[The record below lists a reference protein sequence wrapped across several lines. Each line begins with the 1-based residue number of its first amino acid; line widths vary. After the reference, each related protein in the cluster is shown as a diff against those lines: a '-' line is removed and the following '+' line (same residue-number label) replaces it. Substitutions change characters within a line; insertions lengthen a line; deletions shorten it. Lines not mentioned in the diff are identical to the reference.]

1 MTEQE
6 LIRQLKAAK
15 SVYDKKFA
23 PTQETVERIRGLL
36 MERISR
42 SEVAPIA
49 VSRTG
54 FIFGFLRYIT
64 PPQFAY
70 GMALFVLLAGSAV
83 FAGYARQARPGQSLY
98 GAKIALEKTHVRFVS
113 NPASRAQVQMEL
125 AGRRLEEAQNAVS
138 VEQEAKVL
146 RQFSRD
152 VKEAR
157 STLKQAGDPAQV
169 QAATRELVKK
179 ATEYEEKLSETK
191 GKKPAREVDLAAI
204 SEAEEALLEIKG
216 ELVRI
221 TIPEVGELPM
231 KPADQNLKTDQTT
244 EAEEL
249 QVGEVSL

>member
-1 MTEQE
+1 MTQALEKVPQSRE
-6 LIRQLKAAK
+6 WQSTLDPETSARIKARVMSYVMAHGGQPAK
-15 SVYDKKFA
+15 TLSFAQKF
-23 PTQETVERIRGLL
+23 R
-36 MERISR
+36 MNFN
-42 SEVAPIA
+42 IA
-49 VSRTG
+49 AHLV
-54 FIFGFLRYIT
+54 
-64 PPQFAY
+64 PQGFAY
-70 GMALFVLLAGSAV
+70 AMALFVLLAGSAV

-113 NPASRAQVQMEL
+113 NPANRAQVQMEL

-179 ATEYEEKLSETK
+179 AQEYEEKLSETK
-191 GKKPAREVDLAAI
+191 SKKPAREVDLAAI
-204 SEAEEALLEIKG
+204 SEAEEALLEIRG
-216 ELVRI
+216 ELVKI
-221 TIPEVGELPM
+221 TIPEPGALPVQ
-231 KPADQNLKTDQTT
+231 PSDQFPKTDQAT
-244 EAEEL
+244 EVEEL